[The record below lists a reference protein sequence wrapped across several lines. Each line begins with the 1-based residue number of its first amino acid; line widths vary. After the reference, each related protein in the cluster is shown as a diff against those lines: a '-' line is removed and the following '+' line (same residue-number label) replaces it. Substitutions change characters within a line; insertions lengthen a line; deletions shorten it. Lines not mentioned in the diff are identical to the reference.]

1 VKDTQTYLNEVR
13 ERDNDET
20 LKPQI
25 EIAYEAWT
33 KRVYEEDAMLSTQFA
48 FRNGYRAGFYASYR
62 TDVPKL
68 LKMLERA
75 IGTVELYSVANDDP
89 NDPSLRAAKRCL
101 SGIEQIARGC
111 NCRETINGPVVCLK
125 CREVTGDA
133 EMDRNVLV

>member
-1 VKDTQTYLNEVR
+1 MTALQTYLNEVR

-33 KRVYEEDAMLSTQFA
+33 KRVYEENAMLSTQFA

-68 LKMLERA
+68 MAMFDKAFEFIEGA
-75 IGTVELYSVANDDP
+75 ECWCEK
-89 NDPSLRAAKRCL
+89 AKRAGYKQCTKCDVL
-101 SGIEQIARGC
+101 SDIEQIARG
-111 NCRETINGPVVCLK
+111 ESK
-125 CREVTGDA
+125 
-133 EMDRNVLV
+133 

>member
-1 VKDTQTYLNEVR
+1 MTALQTYLNEVR

-33 KRVYEEDAMLSTQFA
+33 KRVYEENAMLSTQFA
-48 FRNGYRAGFYASYR
+48 FRNGYRSGFYASYR

-75 IGTVELYSVANDDP
+75 LTVLEEWKDSGESDFKDA
-89 NDPSLRAAKRCL
+89 L
-101 SGIEQIARGC
+101 SDIEQIARGGC
-111 NCRETINGPVVCLK
+111 FSDDPEIDRFIKALK
-125 CREVTGDA
+125 TTPLKNTE
-133 EMDRNVLV
+133 NV